1 MKSINYLLAF
11 FVITFL
17 AVAAQAVNASS
28 HDLVGHVRI
37 EITGRTPIE
46 ITYDVRKPDL
56 DSCTNLK
63 KSIAQT
69 PIEMYG
75 SSKAYKAIGVNTLS
89 GNLAEALQGAG
100 SIKLWD
106 ENTLGGAAN
115 AVKVVHLGCYPV
127 HAAN

>member
-1 MKSINYLLAF
+1 MSKIILVVLASMF
-11 FVITFL
+11 FMVTGQ
-17 AVAAQAVNASS
+17 AANASS

-100 SIKLWD
+100 SIKLWE

-127 HAAN
+127 HAVN

>member
-1 MKSINYLLAF
+1 MLKIILVVLASMF
-11 FVITFL
+11 FMVTGQ
-17 AVAAQAVNASS
+17 AANASS

-100 SIKLWD
+100 SIKLWE

-127 HAAN
+127 HAVN